1 MAWSLRSS
9 LLGRLVFRSISSGN
23 SGYTLG
29 NGANAAAGSNF
40 VNRSDGGM
48 MFVTIQYRLGGYGF
62 LSPDA
67 IEEESAPDAG
77 LLDVRAATE
86 WVQRNI
92 RTFGGDPSKITIW
105 GGSAGGGAVAN

>member
-1 MAWSLRSS
+1 
-9 LLGRLVFRSISSGN
+9 
-23 SGYTLG
+23 
-29 NGANAAAGSNF
+29 
-40 VNRSDGGM
+40 

-77 LLDVRAATE
+77 LFDVRAAPE

-105 GGSAGGGAVAN
+105 GGSAGGGAVANQLIMYGAQPSPPFRAAIAEYP

>member
-1 MAWSLRSS
+1 
-9 LLGRLVFRSISSGN
+9 
-23 SGYTLG
+23 
-29 NGANAAAGSNF
+29 
-40 VNRSDGGM
+40 M

-92 RTFGGDPSKITIW
+92 RAFGALPRLRSGEVVQVVVRLPI
-105 GGSAGGGAVAN
+105 N

>member
-1 MAWSLRSS
+1 
-9 LLGRLVFRSISSGN
+9 
-23 SGYTLG
+23 
-29 NGANAAAGSNF
+29 
-40 VNRSDGGM
+40 

-92 RTFGGDPSKITIW
+92 RTFGGDPSKITIR
-105 GGSAGGGAVAN
+105 GGSAGGGAVANQLTMYGGQPSPPSRAAIAEYP